1 MSIDDIIDFIKKH
14 SRQFV
19 YGLIGLIS
27 AILMLTIGFFP
38 TLLIALF
45 VAGGIMLAC
54 AVDKVG
60 FRGIV
65 EIIKRLFGRK

>member
-1 MSIDDIIDFIKKH
+1 MSLDDIIKYIRKH
-14 SRQFV
+14 SRQFA
-19 YGLIGLIS
+19 YGLVGLVC

-38 TLLIALF
+38 TLLIILF
-45 VAGGIMLAC
+45 VAGGVLLAW

-60 FRGIV
+60 FRGII